1 MADTMKSA
9 AAAIPAIPPHL
20 ILDDM
25 ITLPALLRL
34 GRLETVVFFR
44 PRLA

>member
-1 MADTMKSA
+1 M
-9 AAAIPAIPPHL
+9 PAIPPHL
-20 ILDDM
+20 IFENM

-44 PRLA
+44 PRLV